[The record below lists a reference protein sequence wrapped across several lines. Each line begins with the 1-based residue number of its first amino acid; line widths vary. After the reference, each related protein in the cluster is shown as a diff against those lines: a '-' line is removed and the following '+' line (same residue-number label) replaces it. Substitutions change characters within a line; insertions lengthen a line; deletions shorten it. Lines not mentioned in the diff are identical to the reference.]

1 MERELRVLSLELLT
15 LCAFAQVFSYG
26 RRSVDAHQNM
36 QKQILSL
43 QQNKQ
48 SESPTINS
56 LWEE

>member
-56 LWEE
+56 L